1 MIKEAPPAHGKE
13 DRINGKNA
21 KVNRTRKQE
30 RCRQLLIPCAKQ
42 MHEEGHLQQDR
53 QSVVILNSMNGCG
66 NERGWRG
73 QL

>member
-42 MHEEGHLQQDR
+42 MHKEGMCNKTDKA
-53 QSVVILNSMNGCG
+53 SSSSIV
-66 NERGWRG
+66 
-73 QL
+73 